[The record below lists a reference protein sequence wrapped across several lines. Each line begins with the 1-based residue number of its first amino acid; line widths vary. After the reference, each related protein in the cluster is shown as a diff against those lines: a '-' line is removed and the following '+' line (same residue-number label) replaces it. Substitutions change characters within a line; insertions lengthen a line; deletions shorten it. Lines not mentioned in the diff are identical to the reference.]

1 MIVEKAVKM
10 ANMMNIPILG
20 IVENNSYFKCPSCEV
35 EHKIYGE
42 SHIDEIAKGYGVPV
56 LGKLP
61 IEEHLAKAA
70 DTGTLELFKGE
81 WLDQGANIIED
92 KLSVKAKA

>member
-20 IVENNSYFKCPSCEV
+20 IVENNSYFMCDECGKK
-35 EHKIYGE
+35 HYIYGE
-42 SHIDEIAKGYGVPV
+42 SKIDEIAQGYKISV

-61 IEEHLAKAA
+61 IEPKLAKLV
-70 DTGTLELFKGE
+70 DNGSIEGFEGD
-81 WLDQGANIIED
+81 WLNDGVEKII
-92 KLSVKAKA
+92 KATKS